1 MAQPGAAPQTDSPRP
16 GLRSVLVP
24 VGAMLGAQML
34 ISLAVLSLGVL
45 MPAVAR
51 DLAIDPK
58 LVGAFTAIIYAVASA
73 VALASAGPISRLGA
87 VRVCQ
92 LAMIAAATGLA
103 LNAAALVIAT
113 IAAVALIGV
122 AQGPINPA
130 SAHILTQRVPRAW
143 FSLVFSVKQTGV
155 PLGFAAAGILLPLLL
170 PAFGWRGASLI
181 AAGLL
186 VTGAIVLELLRAR
199 LDASV
204 APSAPSPGIWS
215 SVRHVLGHAEMRVLG
230 WSALLYVVAQHT
242 FTFFLVTYLYEHC
255 RLSIAEAG
263 FLLFLAQIG
272 GTAQRLVLGA
282 LGDRYPRMM
291 LLGWTGIGIALGA
304 VATGLVSQAT
314 PYWLI
319 GLVVFAYGTVVISWN
334 GVSIAEFAALAP
346 QGQVAA
352 VAAVQTALAFS
363 GAVVGPPLFGL
374 IAAVADYRIA
384 FAMVAAFV
392 LPAAIW
398 QIATSSRL
406 RRARAG

>member
-1 MAQPGAAPQTDSPRP
+1 MDSSRP
-16 GLRSVLVP
+16 TLRTALVP
-24 VGAMLGAQML
+24 IGAMLGAQML
-34 ISLAVLSLGVL
+34 VSLAVLSLGVL

-58 LVGAFTAIIYAVASA
+58 LVGAFTAIIYAVASFI
-73 VALASAGPISRLGA
+73 ALASAGPISRLGA

-92 LAMIAAATGLA
+92 LAMLAAAAGLA
-103 LNAAALVIAT
+103 MNAVASVFAVIL
-113 IAAVALIGV
+113 AVALIGV

-130 SAHILTQRVPRAW
+130 SAHILSQRVPRGW

-155 PLGFAAAGILLPLLL
+155 PLGFAAAGVLLPMLL
-170 PAFGWRGASLI
+170 PTLGWRGASLF
-181 AAGLL
+181 AAGMLL
-186 VTGAIVLELLRAR
+186 AGAIVLELLRPK

-204 APSAPSPGIWS
+204 APSGPSAGIWS
-215 SVRHVLGHAEMRVLG
+215 SISHVMRHPEMRVLG

-272 GTAQRLVLGA
+272 GTVQRLVLGA
-282 LGDRYPRMM
+282 LGDRFPRMM

-304 VATGLVSQAT
+304 IATGLIAPGT

-319 GLVVFAYGTVVISWN
+319 GLIVFAYGTVAISWN

-346 QGQVAA
+346 AGQVAA

-363 GAVVGPPLFGL
+363 GAVIGPPLFGL
-374 IAAVADYRIA
+374 IAAVADYRTA
-384 FAMVAAFV
+384 FLLVAAFV
-392 LPAAIW
+392 LAAAIW
-398 QIATSSRL
+398 QISTSARL
-406 RRARAG
+406 RRMRGT

>member
-1 MAQPGAAPQTDSPRP
+1 MDSSRP
-16 GLRSVLVP
+16 TLRTALVP
-24 VGAMLGAQML
+24 IGAMLGAQML
-34 ISLAVLSLGVL
+34 VSLAVLSLGVL

-58 LVGAFTAIIYAVASA
+58 LVGAFTAIIYAVASFI
-73 VALASAGPISRLGA
+73 ALASAGPISRLGA

-92 LAMIAAATGLA
+92 LAMLAAAAGLA
-103 LNAAALVIAT
+103 MNAVASVFAVIV
-113 IAAVALIGV
+113 AVALIGV

-130 SAHILTQRVPRAW
+130 SAHILSQRVPRGW

-155 PLGFAAAGILLPLLL
+155 PLGFAAAGVLLPMLL
-170 PAFGWRGASLI
+170 PTLGWRGASLF
-181 AAGLL
+181 AAGMLL
-186 VTGAIVLELLRAR
+186 AGAIVLELLRPK

-204 APSAPSPGIWS
+204 APSGPSAGIWS
-215 SVRHVLGHAEMRVLG
+215 SISHVMRHPEMRVLG

-272 GTAQRLVLGA
+272 GTVQRLVLGA
-282 LGDRYPRMM
+282 LGDRFPRMM

-304 VATGLVSQAT
+304 IATGLIAPGT

-319 GLVVFAYGTVVISWN
+319 GLIVFAYGTVVISWN

-346 QGQVAA
+346 AGQVAA

-363 GAVVGPPLFGL
+363 GAVIGPPLFGL
-374 IAAVADYRIA
+374 IAAVADYRTA
-384 FAMVAAFV
+384 FLLVAAFV
-392 LPAAIW
+392 LAAAIW
-398 QIATSSRL
+398 QISTSARL
-406 RRARAG
+406 RRMRGT

>member
-1 MAQPGAAPQTDSPRP
+1 MDSPRQD
-16 GLRSVLVP
+16 LRSALVP
-24 VGAMLGAQML
+24 IAAMLGAQVL
-34 ISLAVLSLGVL
+34 ISLAVLSLSVL

-51 DLAIDPK
+51 DLGIAPK
-58 LVGAFTAIIYAVASA
+58 LVGIFTAIIYVVASA
-73 VALASAGPISRLGA
+73 VALGSAVWISRLGA

-92 LAMIAAATGLA
+92 IAMIAAATGLA
-103 LNAAALVIAT
+103 LNAAATVLAT
-113 IAAVALIGV
+113 VVAVALIGM

-170 PAFGWRGASLI
+170 PVIGWRGASLV
-181 AAGLL
+181 AAGML
-186 VTGAIVLELLRAR
+186 VAGAVVLELLRAR

-204 APSAPSPGIWS
+204 APSGPSSGIWS
-215 SVRHVLGHAEMRVLG
+215 SVRYVLAHPQMRVLG

-282 LGDRYPRMM
+282 LGDRFPRMM
-291 LLGWTGIGIALGA
+291 LLGWTGIGIAIGSI
-304 VATGLVSQAT
+304 ATGLITSDT

-319 GLVVFAYGTVVISWN
+319 GLIVFAYGTVVISWN
-334 GVSIAEFAALAP
+334 GVSIAEFAHLAP
-346 QGQVAA
+346 PGQVAP

-374 IAAVADYRIA
+374 IAALAGYRTS
-384 FAMVAAFV
+384 FFLVAACV
-392 LPAAIW
+392 LGAAVW
-398 QIATSSRL
+398 QITTARRLRAALSSR
-406 RRARAG
+406 

>member
-1 MAQPGAAPQTDSPRP
+1 MDSSRP
-16 GLRSVLVP
+16 TLRTALVP
-24 VGAMLGAQML
+24 IGAMLGAQML
-34 ISLAVLSLGVL
+34 VSLAVLSLGVL

-58 LVGAFTAIIYAVASA
+58 LVGAFTAIIYAVASFI
-73 VALASAGPISRLGA
+73 ALASAGPISRLGA

-92 LAMIAAATGLA
+92 LAMLAAAAGLA
-103 LNAAALVIAT
+103 INAVASVFAVIL
-113 IAAVALIGV
+113 AVALIGV

-130 SAHILTQRVPRAW
+130 SAHILSQRVPRDW

-155 PLGFAAAGILLPLLL
+155 PLGFAAAGVLLPMLL
-170 PAFGWRGASLI
+170 PTLGWRGASLF
-181 AAGLL
+181 AAGMLL
-186 VTGAIVLELLRAR
+186 AGAIVLELLRPK

-204 APSAPSPGIWS
+204 APSGPSAGIWPS
-215 SVRHVLGHAEMRVLG
+215 ITHVMRHPEMRVLG

-242 FTFFLVTYLYEHC
+242 FTFFLVTYLFEHC

-272 GTAQRLVLGA
+272 GTVQRLVLGA
-282 LGDRYPRMM
+282 LGDRFPRMM

-304 VATGLVSQAT
+304 IATGLIAPGT

-319 GLVVFAYGTVVISWN
+319 GLIVFAYGTVVISWN

-346 QGQVAA
+346 AGQVAA

-363 GAVVGPPLFGL
+363 GAVIGPPLFGVL
-374 IAAVADYRIA
+374 AAVVDYRSA
-384 FAMVAAFV
+384 FFAVAAFV
-392 LPAAIW
+392 FAAAVW
-398 QIATSSRL
+398 QISTSVRL
-406 RRARAG
+406 RRMRGT